1 MPKDKFGAVQQPPIN
16 SQEETTK
23 KKQRKEPHNN
33 ATPPPSDSQ
42 SPDFT
47 ATDFASLSENE
58 HGRYPPNSK
67 KIGHA
72 VIVEQAGQTIAL
84 QYELPSPTKDRAP
97 TVRPLEDIE
106 AIEPFHGMH
115 RYRAHTP
122 QGTQMYAK
130 RIHPGIVGDQGNENS
145 IQIAC
150 FSPEP
155 QVGKPPFWGSTRQT
169 PLFRPDLSK
178 TVRKD
183 LDKEVKEIKPVT
195 KGGDTL
201 MVEHASVPQRDQ
213 FKTRNPDQNTVMGE
227 SARDAYENFFNNMVD
242 ELHPEMKERL
252 KRAFTADL
260 KDAFYKNSYRPEWLH
275 AKGWSLMPMNTDPQ
289 TKDNLGAGPKWAN
302 TQMMILERI
311 IKWFALHAPES
322 LLSIKPKF
330 DMLLDSELIK
340 HIDFKVKIQIKE
352 RFVELA
358 QSIDPFQAYPMFP
371 KASDLAQ
378 GTGITH
384 SILHHRAPTSEQVVK
399 NAPRM
404 ATRSRPQTVEQAS
417 SSSSILTRTRID
429 EPSSSTPKT
438 APKPAATTR
447 KRAHSSDTE
456 DELISAP
463 QAKRPKMRPES
474 SDPQHKIP
482 LLSASKGNHK
492 KRKHEEEVTEE
503 EAAATLITKKPKY
516 PTKHK
521 HDKSVTQIFTE
532 FFVPDYDNPWLG
544 PKSASCS
551 GSGFIVERS
560 GKKYILTNAHVAEN
574 ATYMQL
580 RLGNSHKKYEAKI
593 VGRLPGYQCDLALLS
608 VDDPEFQASIV
619 PVEFGEMVKLQ
630 QKVTVIGYPMGGT
643 ELSISKGIVS
653 RIQVDGYSMSDQ
665 RLLQAQIDAAV
676 NPGNSGGPV
685 FSDGKVVGV
694 AFQGYGGHQG
704 LSYIIPVPIIEHFLD
719 EILSNKEYRGFPTI
733 PMITEELENANERA
747 YYRMAKRT
755 GVRITNIDNLSD
767 AYGKLK
773 RDDILLAIDGLP
785 VSNEGT
791 VDIPGIGNCIDFCH
805 VTQSKFIG
813 DTVTLRVLRKNPLN
827 NRTEEID
834 IEVVLDT
841 ILGDTEKVSV
851 EEHDKMP
858 TYYINSGICFVPLTR
873 NYMNG
878 DGFAFEDIHLVE
890 ENCSLPDAPKKN
902 PNEQI
907 IVINTILKCNE
918 TQGYE
923 KHIQAIVKEINGKPI
938 NNIHDVLLAMEQHQG
953 EQHIITLGSKSKIV
967 IPNMSVQEH
976 ARLLKRH
983 HISQD
988 RSVDLVTAQDLSA
1001 SAEEELQSDNSLRSP
1016 VPQKFFPHGLLGKS
1030 GKKPTDLRT
1039 PSRRIIAES
1048 SSDESEESDEDNLF
1062 SDGMTQGMRSY
1073 MQKIQA
1079 MSERYK
1085 DAPDLDEEDMDSEEF
1100 EANSDELSESSDQ
1113 SSQSATYEASN
1124 EDTESIT
1131 QEDEIES
1138 DEEEMSIE
1146 EVKPPRRAPTAPR
1159 RHVFFQSASMD
1170 VDQPPA
1176 KTSHNS
1182 FSR

>member
-1 MPKDKFGAVQQPPIN
+1 MPKDKFGTASQPPIS
-16 SQEETTK
+16 SQEEATK
-23 KKQRKEPHNN
+23 KKQKRKEPHNN
-33 ATPPPSDSQ
+33 ATPPPSDS
-42 SPDFT
+42 SSTDFT
-47 ATDFASLSENE
+47 AEDFVFLNDNE
-58 HGRYPPNSK
+58 HARYAPNSK
-67 KIGHA
+67 KVGHA
-72 VIVEQAGQTIAL
+72 VIVEQGAQTIAL
-84 QYELPSPTKDRAP
+84 QYELPSPPKDKAP
-97 TVRPLEDIE
+97 IVRPLEDIE

-122 QGTQMYAK
+122 EGTSMYAK
-130 RIHPGIVGDQGNENS
+130 RIISGTVGEQDNENS

-150 FSPEP
+150 FLPGP
-155 QVGKPPFWGSTRQT
+155 QEGKAPFWGSTRQT
-169 PLFRPDLSK
+169 PLFRTDLSDA
-178 TVRKD
+178 VRKD
-183 LDKEVKEIKPVT
+183 LEKELKEVKPVT
-195 KGGDTL
+195 KGGDAL
-201 MVEHASVPQRDQ
+201 RVEHASVPRRDQ
-213 FKTRNPDQNTVMGE
+213 YKTRNPDQNTVMGE
-227 SARDAYENFFNNMVD
+227 SARDAYENFFNNMVA

-252 KRAFTADL
+252 KRAFSADL
-260 KDAFYKNSYRPEWLH
+260 KDAFHKNSYRPEWLH
-275 AKGWSLMPMNTDPQ
+275 AKGWSLVPMSMDPQ

-311 IKWFALHAPES
+311 IKWFALHSPES
-322 LLSIKPKF
+322 LLSIKPQF

-358 QSIDPFQAYPMFP
+358 QSIDPFLAYPMFP

-384 SILHHRAPTSEQVVK
+384 SILHHHAPTSEQVVK
-399 NAPRM
+399 RAPRM
-404 ATRSRPQTVEQAS
+404 PTRNRPQKEEAAS
-417 SSSSILTRTRID
+417 SSASILTQTRRD
-429 EPSSSTPKT
+429 EPSSFAPSEPK
-438 APKPAATTR
+438 ATTAVR
-447 KRAHSSDTE
+447 KRVHSTDTE
-456 DELISAP
+456 DDLLSFTP
-463 QAKRPKMRPES
+463 QTKRPKARPES
-474 SDPQHKIP
+474 SAQKIS
-482 LLSASKGNHK
+482 LLGKSNQK
-492 KRKHEEEVTEE
+492 KRKHGNDVTEE
-503 EAAATLITKKPKY
+503 EAATSPSSKKPKY
-516 PTKHK
+516 PTNHK

-551 GSGFIVERS
+551 GSGFVVERS
-560 GKKYILTNAHVAEN
+560 GRKYILTNAHVAEN

-580 RLGNSHKKYEAKI
+580 RLGNSHKKYEAKL

-608 VDDPEFQASIV
+608 VADPEFQASIA

-630 QKVTVIGYPMGGT
+630 QKITVIGYPMGGT

-653 RIQVDGYSMSDQ
+653 RIQVDSYSMSGQ
-665 RLLQAQIDAAV
+665 RLLQAQVDAAV

-685 FSDGKVVGV
+685 FSEGKVVGV

-704 LSYIIPVPIIEHFLD
+704 LSYIIPVPIIKHFLD
-719 EILSNKEYRGFPTI
+719 EILSKKEYRGFPTI

-747 YYRMAKRT
+747 YYKMAKRT
-755 GVRITNIDNLSD
+755 GVRITNIDILSD
-767 AYGKLK
+767 AHGKLK

-785 VSNEGT
+785 ISNEGT

-813 DTVTLRVLRKNPLN
+813 DSVTLRVLRKNPAN
-827 NRTEEID
+827 NRTEELDID
-834 IEVVLDT
+834 VVLDT

-878 DGFAFEDIHLVE
+878 DGFAFEDMHLVE
-890 ENCSLPDAPKKN
+890 ENCSLPDAPKKS

-938 NNIHDVLLAMEQHQG
+938 NNIHDVLQAMGQHQG
-953 EQHIITLGSKSKIV
+953 EQHVITLGSKSKIV
-967 IPNMSVQEH
+967 IPNMSTQEH

-988 RSVDLVTAQDLSA
+988 RSVDLVASRDLSA
-1001 SAEEELQSDNSLRSP
+1001 SSEEELHSDNSLHSP
-1016 VPQKFFPHGLLGKS
+1016 VPQKFFAHGLLGKS

-1039 PSRRIIAES
+1039 PSRRVLIEP
-1048 SSDESEESDEDNLF
+1048 SDESEESDEDNLF
-1062 SDGMTQGMRSY
+1062 RGDMTPGMRSY

-1079 MSERYK
+1079 ISERYK
-1085 DAPDLDEEDMDSEEF
+1085 DAPDLDEEEINSEEF
-1100 EANSDELSESSDQ
+1100 DASSEELSESSDQ
-1113 SSQSATYEASN
+1113 SSQRATYDASN

-1131 QEDEIES
+1131 QEDELES
-1138 DEEEMSIE
+1138 DEEESSIE
-1146 EVKPPRRAPTAPR
+1146 EVRPPRRAPMAAR
-1159 RHVFFQSASMD
+1159 RHVFFQPTSMD
-1170 VDQPPA
+1170 VDQAPT
-1176 KTSHNS
+1176 KTSHHS
-1182 FSR
+1182 LFK

>member
-1 MPKDKFGAVQQPPIN
+1 MPKDKFGTASQPPIS

-23 KKQRKEPHNN
+23 KKQKIKEPHNN
-33 ATPPPSDSQ
+33 ATPPPSG
-42 SPDFT
+42 SPSTDFT
-47 ATDFASLSENE
+47 AEDFVFLNDNE
-58 HGRYPPNSK
+58 HARYAPNSK
-67 KIGHA
+67 KVGHA
-72 VIVEQAGQTIAL
+72 VIVEQGHQTIAL
-84 QYELPSPTKDRAP
+84 QYGLPSSTKDKAP

-122 QGTQMYAK
+122 QGTSMYSK
-130 RIHPGIVGDQGNENS
+130 RIISGTVGEQDNENP

-150 FSPEP
+150 FSPGP
-155 QVGKPPFWGSTRQT
+155 QEGKPPFWGSTRQT
-169 PLFRPDLSK
+169 PLFRTDLSE

-183 LDKEVKEIKPVT
+183 LEKELKEIKPVT
-195 KGGDTL
+195 KGGEAL
-201 MVEHASVPQRDQ
+201 RVEHASVPRRDQ
-213 FKTRNPDQNTVMGE
+213 YKTRNPDQNTVMGE

-252 KRAFTADL
+252 KRAFSADL
-260 KDAFYKNSYRPEWLH
+260 KDAFHKNSYRPEWLH
-275 AKGWSLMPMNTDPQ
+275 AKGWSLMPMSIDPQ

-352 RFVELA
+352 RFVELT
-358 QSIDPFQAYPMFP
+358 QSIDPFLAYPMFP

-384 SILHHRAPTSEQVVK
+384 SILHHHAPTSEQVVK
-399 NAPRM
+399 RTPRM
-404 ATRSRPQTVEQAS
+404 STRNRPQKEEQAS
-417 SSSSILTRTRID
+417 SSVSILTQARMD
-429 EPSSSTPKT
+429 ESSGSVTKTKPKS
-438 APKPAATTR
+438 ATSSR
-447 KRAHSSDTE
+447 QLANSSDTE
-456 DELISAP
+456 DDLISIP
-463 QAKRPKMRPES
+463 QIKRPKARPES
-474 SDPQHKIP
+474 SQQKIP
-482 LLSASKGNHK
+482 LLSASKGNRK
-492 KRKHEEEVTEE
+492 KRKHEDEITEE
-503 EAAATLITKKPKY
+503 EAAASPSTKKSKY
-516 PTKHK
+516 PTNHK

-551 GSGFIVERS
+551 GSGFVVERF
-560 GKKYILTNAHVAEN
+560 GKKYVLTNAHVAEN

-580 RLGNSHKKYEAKI
+580 RLGNSHKKYEAKL
-593 VGRLPGYQCDLALLS
+593 VGNLPGYQCDLALLS
-608 VDDPEFQASIV
+608 VADPEFQASIV

-630 QKVTVIGYPMGGT
+630 QKITVIGYPMGGT

-653 RIQVDGYSMSDQ
+653 RIQVDSYSMSDQ
-665 RLLQAQIDAAV
+665 RLLQAQVDAAV

-704 LSYIIPVPIIEHFLD
+704 LSYIIPVPIIKHFLD
-719 EILSNKEYRGFPTI
+719 EVLSNKEYRGFPTI

-747 YYRMAKRT
+747 YYKMAKRT

-785 VSNEGT
+785 ISNEGT
-791 VDIPGIGNCIDFCH
+791 VDIPGIGNCIDFFH

-813 DTVTLRVLRKNPLN
+813 DTVMLRVLRKNQIN
-827 NRTEEID
+827 NRTEELD

-878 DGFAFEDIHLVE
+878 EGFAFEDMHLVE
-890 ENCSLPDAPKKN
+890 ENCSLPDAPKKS

-938 NNIHDVLLAMEQHQG
+938 NNIHDVLLAMGQHQG
-953 EQHIITLGSKSKIV
+953 EQHVITLGSKSKIV
-967 IPNMSVQEH
+967 IPNMSAQEH

-983 HISQD
+983 HISHD
-988 RSVDLVTAQDLSA
+988 RSVDLVAAKDIRA
-1001 SAEEELQSDNSLRSP
+1001 SAEEVAIPKDNLMRSP
-1016 VPQKFFPHGLLGKS
+1016 VPQKFFPHGLLGKPE
-1030 GKKPTDLRT
+1030 KKHVDLRT
-1039 PSRRIIAES
+1039 PSRRILAES
-1048 SSDESEESDEDNLF
+1048 SSDESEQDEDDLF
-1062 SDGMTQGMRSY
+1062 SAGMTPGMRSY
-1073 MQKIQA
+1073 MQKIQE

-1085 DAPDLDEEDMDSEEF
+1085 DTSDLDEEEIDSEEF
-1100 EANSDELSESSDQ
+1100 EASSDDLSELSDQ

-1124 EDTESIT
+1124 EDTDSIT

-1138 DEEEMSIE
+1138 DEEEIAIE
-1146 EVKPPRRAPTAPR
+1146 EVKPPRRAPTGTR
-1159 RHVFFQSASMD
+1159 RHVFFQSTSMD
-1170 VDQPPA
+1170 VDPPPA
-1176 KTSHNS
+1176 KTSHN
-1182 FSR
+1182 FFLK